1 MRVSQAEA
9 RRLVEGVVTT
19 TATLG
24 DVMRAGSPM
33 ERKAIVRGLV
43 KEIAIDPKTGEG
55 EAVFYGIP
63 LAALPQNEMGRK
75 AKMLISPCTDIA
87 GAHFFAIKSEFC
99 HETLSFHV
107 KIRHRERLVA

>member
-1 MRVSQAEA
+1 
-9 RRLVEGVVTT
+9 
-19 TATLG
+19 
-24 DVMRAGSPM
+24 M

-63 LAALPQNEMGRK
+63 LAAIPQNEKSSAARMLHCYSQCIAGVTYS
-75 AKMLISPCTDIA
+75 AKMRTCY
-87 GAHFFAIKSEFC
+87 E
-99 HETLSFHV
+99 ETLSFHV